1 MSSSNQ
7 NTEQSEATAVQ
18 DQAASVGALL
28 LEARQNAGLTS
39 AELAGR
45 LCMTPVKLE
54 ALERDEFDRFP
65 GATYVRGYIRNIC
78 KELGADEAPALAA
91 YAKQVPADSTP
102 RVPQMPSGSVVGG
115 STGSSSGAAF
125 RPLLLVVV
133 AAAVGGYWWFQ
144 GNGGQHLAQV
154 ERVMDPRQLPA
165 GTETV
170 AEPVEDQLSGQT
182 FAVSAA
188 DVSEPEVAED
198 FEPQTDAELGEFASS
213 AIESADLES
222 AAEAVEAVTEAA
234 AQPVVEPVQV
244 AQEPAQVAAEQEVPA
259 QALGVSQPRNE
270 PEPTVEPQAP
280 AESASGA
287 ALALTFSEESWV
299 EVTDATGSK
308 ILARLQPAGST
319 VEVSGEAPFSLML
332 GNAAATT
339 VSYAGEEVESAPLG
353 NRRTRKLVVGG

>member
-28 LEARQNAGLTS
+28 LEARQKAGLTS

-45 LCMTPVKLE
+45 LCMTPDKLE

-102 RVPQMPSGSVVGG
+102 RVPQMPKGSVVGG

-125 RPLLLVVV
+125 RPLLLLVV

-154 ERVMDPRQLPA
+154 ERVTDPQQLPA
-165 GTETV
+165 GTETA
-170 AEPVEDQLSGQT
+170 AEPVEDQLSGQM
-182 FAVSAA
+182 FAASAA
-188 DVSEPEVAED
+188 DVSESEVAED

-222 AAEAVEAVTEAA
+222 AAEAVETVSEAP

-244 AQEPAQVAAEQEVPA
+244 AQEPAQVAAEPEVPA
-259 QALGVSQPRNE
+259 QTAVSQPRNE
-270 PEPTVEPQAP
+270 PEPIVEPQAP